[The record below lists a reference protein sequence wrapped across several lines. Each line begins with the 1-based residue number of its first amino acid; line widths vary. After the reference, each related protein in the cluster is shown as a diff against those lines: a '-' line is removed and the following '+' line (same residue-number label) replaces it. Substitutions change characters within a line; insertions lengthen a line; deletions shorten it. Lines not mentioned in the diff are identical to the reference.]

1 MTSPDIA
8 HDETATRDEARRE
21 ETLHDEGWRGD
32 NAMRVTV
39 VGAGVA
45 GLTCAHAFAK
55 RGAKVTIVERNA
67 GSGQG
72 CSWYAGGM
80 LAPWCERESAE
91 PLVAELG
98 FESLD
103 YWRAEVPDVPREGS
117 LVLAQ
122 ARDLPDLRRFAR
134 RTEAFE
140 WIDGEKLAALE
151 PDLAGRFDQGLF
163 FPTEAHLEPRRALA
177 ALTAKLTDEFGVSIL
192 YGSDGLDGDAA
203 WTEAS
208 DIVVDCRG
216 LAARD
221 QLADLRGVKGE
232 MLVLFTREI
241 ALRRPVRML
250 HPRIPVYIVPR
261 GDGHF
266 MIGATSIENDER
278 GRVTGRSMLELLSAT
293 YALHPAFGEAEVVE
307 IGADVRPAFPD
318 NLPRIR
324 KRGRTIYVNGFY
336 RHGFLLAPAL
346 ARRAAEVAFDGAR
359 FPEVMDEDRRE
370 W

>member
-1 MTSPDIA
+1 MMTSQQTDAIEGA
-8 HDETATRDEARRE
+8 HSRAA
-21 ETLHDEGWRGD
+21 
-32 NAMRVTV
+32 NAMRVKI

-55 RGAKVTIVERNA
+55 RGADVTIVERKA

-72 CSWYAGGM
+72 CSWFAGGM

-91 PLVAELG
+91 PLIAELG

-103 YWRAEVPDVPREGS
+103 YWRETVPDVPREGS
-117 LVLAQ
+117 LVLAP
-122 ARDLPDLRRFAR
+122 ARDLPELKRFAR
-134 RTEAFE
+134 RTEGFE
-140 WIDGEKLAALE
+140 WVDGARIAALE
-151 PDLAGRFDQGLF
+151 PDLDGRFQQGLL
-163 FPTEAHLEPRRALA
+163 FPTEAHLEPRKALA
-177 ALTAKLTDEFGVSIL
+177 ALTRKLVDEHKVTIRYESEGF
-192 YGSDGLDGDAA
+192 
-203 WTEAS
+203 EAEEGA
-208 DIVVDCRG
+208 DLTVDCRG

-221 QLADLRGVKGE
+221 QLSDLRGVKGE
-232 MLVLFTREI
+232 MLVLYSTEI
-241 ALRRPVRML
+241 TLQRPVRML

-293 YALHPAFGEAEVVE
+293 YALHPAFGEAEIVE

-318 NLPRIR
+318 NLPRLR
-324 KRGRTIYVNGFY
+324 KRGDTIYVNGLY
-336 RHGFLLAPAL
+336 RHGFLAAPAL
-346 ARRAAEVAFDGAR
+346 ARRAAEVAFDGAY
-359 FPEVMDEDRRE
+359 FPEVMDEDHRQ

>member
-1 MTSPDIA
+1 
-8 HDETATRDEARRE
+8 
-21 ETLHDEGWRGD
+21 
-32 NAMRVTV
+32 MRVTV

-45 GLTCAHAFAK
+45 GLTCAHAFAQ
-55 RGAKVTIVERNA
+55 RGAQVTVIERRS

-91 PLVAELG
+91 PLIAELG
-98 FESLD
+98 LESLD
-103 YWRAEVPDVPREGS
+103 YWRREVPDVPNEGS

-122 ARDLPDLRRFAR
+122 PRDLPDLRRFSR
-134 RTEAFE
+134 RTEGYE
-140 WIDGEKLAALE
+140 WVDGARIAALE
-151 PDLAGRFDQGLF
+151 PDLEGRFDQGLF
-163 FPTEAHLEPRRALA
+163 FPTEAHLEPRKALA
-177 ALTAKLTDEFGVSIL
+177 ALTRRLTDEFGIDMRFEAD
-192 YGSDGLDGDAA
+192 GSDGAGD
-203 WTEAS
+203 EA
-208 DIVVDCRG
+208 DLVVDCRG

-232 MLVLFTREI
+232 MLVLYSTEI
-241 ALRRPVRML
+241 ALKRPVRML

-278 GRVTGRSMLELLSAT
+278 GRVTGRSMLELLGSV
-293 YALHPAFGEAEVVE
+293 YALHPAFGEAEIVE

-318 NLPRIR
+318 NLPRLR
-324 KRGRTIYVNGFY
+324 RRGKTIYVNGLY
-336 RHGFLLAPAL
+336 RHGFLAAPAL
-346 ARRAAEVAFDGAR
+346 ARRAAELAFDGTR
-359 FPEVMDEDRRE
+359 FPEVMDEDPRE

>member
-1 MTSPDIA
+1 MSSPTIDN
-8 HDETATRDEARRE
+8 DTAAVARDGAA
-21 ETLHDEGWRGD
+21 
-32 NAMRVTV
+32 NAMNVTI

-45 GLTCAHAFAK
+45 GLTCAHAFAE
-55 RGAKVTIVERNA
+55 RGARVTILERRA
-67 GSGQG
+67 GTGQG

-103 YWRAEVPDVPREGS
+103 YWRREVPDVPKEGS
-117 LVLAQ
+117 LVLAPP
-122 ARDLPDLRRFAR
+122 RDLPDLRRFAR
-134 RTEAFE
+134 RTEGFE
-140 WIDGEKLAALE
+140 WVDGAKIAALE
-151 PDLAGRFDQGLF
+151 PDLEGRFDQGLF
-163 FPTEAHLEPRRALA
+163 FPTEAHLEPRKALA
-177 ALTAKLTDEFGVSIL
+177 ALTAKLVNEHDVTIRYETDA
-192 YGSDGLDGDAA
+192 DGEVAGQA
-203 WTEAS
+203 

-241 ALRRPVRML
+241 ALKRPVRML
-250 HPRIPVYIVPR
+250 HPRIPVYVVPR

-278 GRVTGRSMLELLSAT
+278 GRVTGRSMLELLSAV

-346 ARRAAEVAFDGAR
+346 ARRAAAVAFDGAH

>member
-1 MTSPDIA
+1 MTSPEQA
-8 HDETATRDEARRE
+8 HDSATTAPGAA
-21 ETLHDEGWRGD
+21 
-32 NAMRVTV
+32 NAPRVTV

-45 GLTCAHAFAK
+45 GLTCAHAFAL
-55 RGAKVTIVERNA
+55 RGARVTIVERNQ
-67 GSGQG
+67 GTGQG
-72 CSWYAGGM
+72 CSWFAGGM

-98 FESLD
+98 FESLE
-103 YWRAEVPDVPREGS
+103 YWRREVPDVPREGS
-117 LVLAQ
+117 LVLAPP
-122 ARDLPDLRRFAR
+122 RDLPDLRRFAR

-140 WIDGEKLAALE
+140 WLDGPALAALE

-163 FPTEAHLEPRRALA
+163 FPTEAHLEPRKALA
-177 ALTAKLTDEFGVSIL
+177 ALTGKLVAEHGVEIRFGCSVVDDESDPATDG
-192 YGSDGLDGDAA
+192 A
-203 WTEAS
+203 

-216 LAARD
+216 LSARD
-221 QLADLRGVKGE
+221 RLADLRGVKGE

-241 ALRRPVRML
+241 ALKRPVRML
-250 HPRIPVYIVPR
+250 HPRIPVYVVPR

-266 MIGATSIENDER
+266 MIGATSIENDQR
-278 GRVTGRSMLELLSAT
+278 GRVTGRSMLELLSAV
-293 YALHPAFGEAEVVE
+293 YQLHPAFGEAEIVE

-324 KRGRTIYVNGFY
+324 KRGRTIFVNGFY
-336 RHGFLLAPAL
+336 RHGFLAAPAL
-346 ARRAAEVAFDGAR
+346 ARRAAEVALDGAY

>member
-1 MTSPDIA
+1 MTSPHTESTESA
-8 HDETATRDEARRE
+8 AR
-21 ETLHDEGWRGD
+21 GA
-32 NAMRVTV
+32 NAMRVKI

-45 GLTCAHAFAK
+45 GLTCAHAFAR
-55 RGAKVTIVERNA
+55 RGAQVTIVERKA

-72 CSWYAGGM
+72 CSWFAGGM

-91 PLVAELG
+91 PLIAELG

-103 YWRAEVPDVPREGS
+103 YWREAVPDVPREGS
-117 LVLAQ
+117 LVLAP
-122 ARDLPDLRRFAR
+122 ARDLPELKRFSR
-134 RTEAFE
+134 RTEGYE
-140 WIDGEKLAALE
+140 WLDGAGIAALE
-151 PDLAGRFDQGLF
+151 PDLDGRFEQGLF
-163 FPTEAHLEPRRALA
+163 FPTEAHLEPRKALA
-177 ALTAKLTDEFGVSIL
+177 ALTRRLLDEHRVAIR
-192 YGSDGLDGDAA
+192 YEADGFESEE
-203 WTEAS
+203 EA
-208 DIVVDCRG
+208 DVVVDCRG

-232 MLVLFTREI
+232 MLVLYSTEI
-241 ALRRPVRML
+241 SLKRAVRML

-293 YALHPAFGEAEVVE
+293 YALHPAFGEAEIVE

-318 NLPRIR
+318 NLPRLR
-324 KRGRTIYVNGFY
+324 KRGNTIYVNGLY
-336 RHGFLLAPAL
+336 RHGFLAAPAL
-346 ARRAAEVAFDGAR
+346 ARRAAEVAFDGAY
-359 FPEVMDEDRRE
+359 FPEVMDEDHRQ

>member
-1 MTSPDIA
+1 MSDPITLD
-8 HDETATRDEARRE
+8 HDEAATARAA
-21 ETLHDEGWRGD
+21 
-32 NAMRVTV
+32 NAMRVTI

-45 GLTCAHAFAK
+45 GLTCAHAFAQ
-55 RGAKVTIVERNA
+55 RGAQVTVIERKS

-103 YWRAEVPDVPREGS
+103 YWRREVPGVPAEGS

-122 ARDLPDLRRFAR
+122 ARDLPDLKRFSR
-134 RTEAFE
+134 RTEGYE
-140 WIDGEKLAALE
+140 WIDGARLGELE
-151 PDLAGRFDQGLF
+151 PDLAGRFEQGLF
-163 FPTEAHLEPRRALA
+163 FPTEAHLEPRKALA
-177 ALTAKLTDEFGVSIL
+177 ALTGRLVSEYGVTFRYQSDVSSEVYDPASSSAPVDDEA
-192 YGSDGLDGDAA
+192 D
-203 WTEAS
+203 
-208 DIVVDCRG
+208 VVLDCRG

-221 QLADLRGVKGE
+221 VLADLRGVKGE
-232 MLVLFTREI
+232 MLVLYSTEI
-241 ALRRPVRML
+241 SLKRPVRML

-278 GRVTGRSMLELLSAT
+278 GRVTGRSLLELLSAV

-324 KRGRTIYVNGFY
+324 RRGRTILVNGFY

-346 ARRAAEVAFDGAR
+346 ARRAAELAFDGTH

>member
-1 MTSPDIA
+1 MTALHSHIN
-8 HDETATRDEARRE
+8 DEAMTARTGDATRA
-21 ETLHDEGWRGD
+21 G
-32 NAMRVTV
+32 NAMRVRI

-45 GLTCAHAFAK
+45 GLTCAHAFAQ
-55 RGAKVTIVERNA
+55 RGAKVTVIERKA

-91 PLVAELG
+91 PIIAELG
-98 FESLD
+98 FESLA
-103 YWRAEVPDVPREGS
+103 YWRREVPDVPNEGS

-134 RTEAFE
+134 RTEGYE
-140 WIDGEKLAALE
+140 WIDGDRLGALE

-163 FPTEAHLEPRRALA
+163 FPTEAHLEPRKALA
-177 ALTAKLTDEFGVSIL
+177 ALTNKLTSEFGIEMRYQTDALDESTEDDD
-192 YGSDGLDGDAA
+192 SDV
-203 WTEAS
+203 
-208 DIVVDCRG
+208 IVDCRG

-232 MLVLFTREI
+232 MLVLYSTEI
-241 ALRRPVRML
+241 ALSRPVRML

-266 MIGATSIENDER
+266 MVGATSIENDER

-293 YALHPAFGEAEVVE
+293 YALHPAFGEAEIVE

-324 KRGRTIYVNGFY
+324 QRGKTIYVNGFY
-336 RHGFLLAPAL
+336 RHGFLAAPAL
-346 ARRAAEVAFDGAR
+346 ARRAAELAFDGTR